1 MVSLEM
7 EKAKEDLELC
17 MEHIVAVV
25 DNTETSLLE
34 KMKMSHILSDWLM
47 ISGLASQVT
56 ELEHMPRLELFW
68 EQLRELDIELN
79 QLEREALLRDWLEG

>member
-1 MVSLEM
+1 M

>member
-1 MVSLEM
+1 MVTLGM
-7 EKAKEDLELC
+7 DKAKEDLELC

-34 KMKMSHILSDWLM
+34 KMKMGHILSGWLI

-56 ELEHMPRLELFW
+56 ELEHMPRLDPFW
-68 EQLRELDIELN
+68 EQLKELDIELN